1 LKDQRNKD
9 GNVLFYIHQSM
20 YDSIL
25 PRVASTKKYKEAW
38 DILQSSYQGMDK
50 VKTAKLQILRRY
62 FDTLSM
68 KDTDTVDSFDTH
80 VIGLINQIKSHGETI
95 EDIKVVE
102 KVLRSLPPKFDTLVV
117 TLEESKDLSRFSL
130 DELQASLINHEN
142 RLNRSTMSLHNAFST
157 QSYVS
162 CGKGRGSDN
171 SRGKGRSFVRGGC
184 SNSPG
189 NIGGRGPNPSTSQP
203 SSQRT
208 NKLNIKFHYCKRY
221 VHYAYECRKRQYNQN
236 KKS

>member
-1 LKDQRNKD
+1 
-9 GNVLFYIHQSM
+9 M

-68 KDTDTVDSFDTH
+68 KDTYTVDSFDTH

-142 RLNRSTMSLHNAFST
+142 RLNRSTM
-157 QSYVS
+157 
-162 CGKGRGSDN
+162 
-171 SRGKGRSFVRGGC
+171 
-184 SNSPG
+184 
-189 NIGGRGPNPSTSQP
+189 
-203 SSQRT
+203 
-208 NKLNIKFHYCKRY
+208 
-221 VHYAYECRKRQYNQN
+221 
-236 KKS
+236 